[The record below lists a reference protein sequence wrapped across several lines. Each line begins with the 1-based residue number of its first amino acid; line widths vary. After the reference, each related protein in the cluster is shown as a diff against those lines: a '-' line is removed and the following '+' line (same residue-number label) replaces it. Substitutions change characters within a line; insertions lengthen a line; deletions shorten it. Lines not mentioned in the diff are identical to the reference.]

1 MLAFLAEP
9 VPIFKFVGR
18 ERFTRSGE
26 RNQYSLRRESR
37 GSWPDP
43 YAPTNLPHQQEQIP
57 LTLFEISVFTVER
70 LQAGV
75 LAKCISESCRS
86 RFLVAL

>member
-9 VPIFKFVGR
+9 VPSFRFVGR

-37 GSWPDP
+37 GSGPDA
-43 YAPTNLPHQQEQIP
+43 YAPTDLSRQQEANSADSLRDECTHWGAIACWRARKMYFP
-57 LTLFEISVFTVER
+57 NL
-70 LQAGV
+70 AG
-75 LAKCISESCRS
+75 RG
-86 RFLVAL
+86 FG